1 MKLIWA
7 GAVASAAAGSA
18 SALSLGG
25 IQLQSGLGQQ
35 LKAQLEING
44 ADAPTV
50 EQECFKARVES
61 AEGDLL
67 APVAVSLSAISQRR
81 TLTLTTRKSIP
92 EPAAKLVID
101 VGCEVQLHREYL
113 VLLDP
118 PQFAKP
124 SSAQSQ
130 LDLPVVKSVVDEKD
144 MQSRREAASRGKIK
158 RNKDIVP
165 TDSEIVSAVAD
176 KKSARAVSS
185 SSSGKSKNIKD
196 LKEGAGK
203 RDELKL
209 SDEVAIFPTGL
220 RISDNLSSVENNT
233 RRADIEDLRAAQA
246 QFAAMLKDE
255 KPEQVSADKLKADQQ
270 RVRSL
275 QQEAAQLK
283 HQSQLDKAALEDLKE
298 TSFSRNWVV
307 GLSAFVLLGML
318 SVALLLMYIGRMHK
332 KFSSS
337 WWEQKEPKP
346 DAEVKRSIEELVD
359 SVQASY
365 GPTTDGSAMF
375 PSRESDAS
383 KMTAPQTAASSVQ
396 PAPATT
402 SLGNIDAPSVFGKGY
417 YAPSLEDTNSSTF
430 NFFTTRAHSVKVE
443 EISDVTQEAEFWMS
457 VNDPDRAI
465 EILEPQAALEFPD
478 SPVPWLYLLD
488 LYRVTAQKDKYDHL
502 RDKFVVFFNA
512 NIPEFEVDPATIST
526 RQLEDF
532 EHLMQKICKMWPTND
547 ILPFLQSLL
556 VDDRD
561 GKRMGFELPVYRDI
575 LLLISVANELDR
587 LKAFSSDKPAGWH
600 NIPDAPV
607 IPASNDDVKEEPESN
622 VINFETI
629 DFRNEK

>member
-7 GAVASAAAGSA
+7 GAVASVAAGNA
-18 SALSLGG
+18 CALSLGNV
-25 IQLQSGLGQQ
+25 QLQSGLGQQ
-35 LKAQLEING
+35 LKAQIEING
-44 ADAPTV
+44 IDTPTV

-67 APVAVSLSAISQRR
+67 APVVVSLSAISPRR
-81 TLTLTTRKSIP
+81 VLTLVTRKNIP

-118 PQFAKP
+118 PQFAKLP
-124 SSAQSQ
+124 SAQTKP
-130 LDLPVVKSVVDEKD
+130 DLPLVSNTDAKELLPKSNAAP
-144 MQSRREAASRGKIK
+144 REKIK
-158 RNKDIVP
+158 RSKEKALAD
-165 TDSEIVSAVAD
+165 TEIVSASAE
-176 KKSARAVSS
+176 KKPARTQTTSSAQPVE
-185 SSSGKSKNIKD
+185 KSRNT
-196 LKEGAGK
+196 KEVGR

-209 SDEVAIFPTGL
+209 SDEVAIFPAGL
-220 RISDNLSSVENNT
+220 RISDSLSATENT
-233 RRADIEDLRAAQA
+233 PRSDIADLRAAQA

-255 KPEQVSADKLKADQQ
+255 KPEQFSSEKLKADQQ
-270 RVRSL
+270 RVQSL

-283 HQSQLDKAALEDLKE
+283 RQSQLDKAALEDLKE
-298 TSFSRNWVV
+298 TSFSRNLVI
-307 GLSAFVLLGML
+307 GLSAFVLLGLL

-337 WWEQKEPKP
+337 WWEQKELKP
-346 DAEVKRSIEELVD
+346 EADSKRSIEELVD

-375 PSRESDAS
+375 PSRESEPS
-383 KMTAPQTAASSVQ
+383 KITVPQTSVSLVKSATVD
-396 PAPATT
+396 AP
-402 SLGNIDAPSVFGKGY
+402 LGNMEAPSVFGKGY

-465 EILEPQAALEFPD
+465 EILEPQAALEYPD

-488 LYRVTAQKDKYDHL
+488 LYRVTGQKEKYDQL

-512 NIPEFEVDPATIST
+512 NIPEFEVDPATLPS
-526 RQLEDF
+526 RQLEEF
-532 EHLMQKICKMWPTND
+532 EHLMQKICKMWTTND

-587 LKAFSSDKPAGWH
+587 LKAFGNDKPGGWN

-607 IPASNDDVKEEPESN
+607 ISPANNNVKEEPESN
-622 VINFETI
+622 IINFETI
-629 DFRNEK
+629 DFRHEK